1 MSVAHDDIQQTKGTQ
16 IFEFPMLIASSTAMI
31 EDGMENVPDLLSSRP
46 FLILQASSYLSI
58 ALVHVALDHQ
68 NWKVIKN

>member
-1 MSVAHDDIQQTKGTQ
+1 
-16 IFEFPMLIASSTAMI
+16 MLIVSSNAMI
-31 EDGMENVPDLLSSRP
+31 QDGNVPDLLSSRP
-46 FLILQASSYLSI
+46 FLIFQASSYLSI